1 MCGIVGFTTPG
12 QDPAA
17 AKKIVQGM
25 ADLIR
30 HRGPDGE
37 GCYAD
42 GTAALGHRRLS
53 VIDLAGGGPPV
64 LNEDGTL
71 VVVFN
76 GEIYNY
82 KTLRA
87 RLQQRGHTFA
97 TDSDT
102 EVLLHGYE
110 EWGRD
115 LPCRLRGMFAFA
127 VWDRTRSTLFCA
139 RDLFG
144 IKPLCYYKKGETLLF
159 ASEIKAFLAH
169 PAFEK
174 RLNEARLPD
183 WLSMEYLPDAETL
196 FTGVY
201 ELPPAHTLTWQ
212 AGRVT
217 LARYAAPRFRAKRGR
232 SLRAWARE
240 IGDAVAES
248 ADAHRIADVEVGC
261 FLSGGV
267 DSSLITCE
275 MARRQPAVQC
285 FSVGYAEE
293 AYSELPAA
301 RAAAQALGVPLT
313 ETTVTADDFFAANRA
328 IQWYLD
334 EPMPNPA
341 EVPLYF
347 LCKAARQRVKVVLSG
362 EGADE
367 LFGGYNI
374 YRDPFTA
381 RWYDRLPPWLRAGLG
396 AAASLLPPARGVNFL
411 VRRGMSLEE
420 RYFGP
425 TALFNER
432 EKRRLLLFSEHPDR
446 IPPLRRLLPAGEHLD
461 PLRAGAAGNVVCA
474 FQLLRIRAIPLWED
488 QAGDLPAV
496 FFLHPRHTGQ
506 AFQRLHR
513 RRVRQFTR
521 PNGVLA
527 VSIGIFPLARLDGG
541 GNLLRIRLP
550 VQSVISLIELHKPA
564 QQRDEHERCRNR
576 RPKDRAAVAVLAAL
590 GEMPRKARTAVQAD
604 HDLARSPFGIRRL
617 RKRQDVLFRV
627 YGDHDEPCR
636 HHEDRDEQP
645 PKRPPRQTARIRP
658 GKAPG
663 REAGFQG
670 RLGGNR
676 PLPNAAHTR
685 AAHPRRTAGSQH
697 HKTAA
702 RAAAA
707 RNTSPPPRRS
717 PAAG

>member
-17 AKKIVQGM
+17 AKQIVQGM

-53 VIDLAGGGPPV
+53 VIDLAGGGQPM

-87 RLQQRGHTFA
+87 RLQQCGHTFA

-127 VWDRTRSTLFCA
+127 VWDRTRGTLFCA

-144 IKPLCYYKKGETLLF
+144 IKPLCYYKKGEMLLF

-432 EKRRLLLFSEHPDR
+432 EKRRLLADYAGDGDPMFLTETIWDATEGLDPVTRMQQVDLNLWLAGDILLKADKMSMAHSLELRVPFLDR
-446 IPPLRRLLPAGEHLD
+446 EVWALAAALPA
-461 PLRAGAAGNVVCA
+461 AAKA
-474 FQLLRIRAIPLWED
+474 D
-488 QAGDLPAV
+488 
-496 FFLHPRHTGQ
+496 
-506 AFQRLHR
+506 
-513 RRVRQFTR
+513 
-521 PNGVLA
+521 
-527 VSIGIFPLARLDGG
+527 
-541 GNLLRIRLP
+541 
-550 VQSVISLIELHKPA
+550 
-564 QQRDEHERCRNR
+564 
-576 RPKDRAAVAVLAAL
+576 
-590 GEMPRKARTAVQAD
+590 ARTTKIA
-604 HDLARSPFGIRRL
+604 L
-617 RKRQDVLFRV
+617 RQ
-627 YGDHDEPCR
+627 
-636 HHEDRDEQP
+636 
-645 PKRPPRQTARIRP
+645 
-658 GKAPG
+658 
-663 REAGFQG
+663 
-670 RLGGNR
+670 
-676 PLPNAAHTR
+676 
-685 AAHPRRTAGSQH
+685 
-697 HKTAA
+697 
-702 RAAAA
+702 AAA
-707 RNTSPPPRRS
+707 RTL
-717 PAAG
+717 PAASAARKKLGFPVPVRDWLRQEPYTSRVRAVFSRPAAAEFFDPRALHSMLNQHLHGGDCWRQIWCVYSFLIWYEQFFGA